1 MSKEIIISDHNG
13 EPVVDSVQI
22 AKDFKK
28 IHRDVV
34 RTIKNLIAQNCALKK
49 WFFESTYVTERGRH
63 YKSYEM
69 TKNGFALLAMG
80 FTGEKA
86 LSFKIAYINAFD
98 KMEKALT
105 NRQDCVRI
113 ENKNECS
120 FEWYENISAHN
131 FGNISCFSFF
141 C

>member
-1 MSKEIIISDHNG
+1 MSEIIISDHNG

-69 TKNGFALLAMG
+69 TKDGFMLLAMG
-80 FTGEKA
+80 FSGQKA
-86 LSFKIAYINAFD
+86 PTSAGAFFIFILSFFLFYIVFQN
-98 KMEKALT
+98 
-105 NRQDCVRI
+105 NC
-113 ENKNECS
+113 
-120 FEWYENISAHN
+120 Y
-131 FGNISCFSFF
+131 
-141 C
+141 